1 MDKLKHQTDFRQ
13 VYAAI
18 LDQWLG
24 ISSKQVLGGDFKA
37 IEFLKS

>member
-1 MDKLKHQTDFRQ
+1 MGNLVHKIDFRQ

-24 ISSKQVLGGDFKA
+24 VNSKEVLDGEFKPVGILA
-37 IEFLKS
+37 